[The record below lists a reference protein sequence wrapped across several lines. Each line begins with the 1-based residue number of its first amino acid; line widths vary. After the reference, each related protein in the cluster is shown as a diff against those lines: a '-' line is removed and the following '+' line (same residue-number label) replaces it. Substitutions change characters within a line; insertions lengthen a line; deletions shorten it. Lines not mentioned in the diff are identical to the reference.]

1 MNTTEKPPP
10 ILFDDFLG
18 LGNAKLEGTRLIILT
33 GISGSGKTT
42 ALKYLADHH
51 PAFHNQ
57 TKHWIWTMQKRRNGI
72 PVRDKRL
79 VVVDEIEE
87 VRQLARVWR
96 LLMANRTVAVA
107 SHLSPVWF
115 GPLRWL
121 YESRHFHTD
130 RGPTKIQSLLKS
142 RGIPYTTEA
151 ISEFLRRHGASYLDL
166 ECILERHPGRS
177 LDQALQL
184 SQKLDEITI
193 EKAKNWKPMMPVL
206 EIPPAG
212 TGAES

>member
-1 MNTTEKPPP
+1 MNTSEKPPL
-10 ILFDDFLG
+10 ILFDDFLE
-18 LGNAKLEGTRLIILT
+18 LGNEKFAGTRLIILT

-57 TKHWIWTMQKRRNGI
+57 TKHWIWTMQKRRNHI
-72 PVRDKRL
+72 PVRGKRL

-87 VRQLARVWR
+87 VSQLAGVWR

-121 YESRHFHTD
+121 CDSRHFRTD
-130 RGPTKIQSLLKS
+130 RGATKIQSLLKS
-142 RGIPYTTEA
+142 RGIPHTAEA
-151 ISEFLRRHGASYLDL
+151 ISEFLRRHGASYVEL

-184 SQKLDEITI
+184 SHKLDGITI
-193 EKAKNWKPMMPVL
+193 EKAKNWKPMTPVL
-206 EIPPAG
+206 EIPP
-212 TGAES
+212 

>member
-1 MNTTEKPPP
+1 MNTSEKPPP
-10 ILFDDFLG
+10 ILFDDFLE
-18 LGNAKLEGTRLIILT
+18 LGNEKFAGTRLIILT

-57 TKHWIWTMQKRRNGI
+57 TKHWIWTMQKRRNHI
-72 PVRDKRL
+72 PVRGKRL

-87 VRQLARVWR
+87 VSQLAGVWR

-121 YESRHFHTD
+121 CDSRHFRTD
-130 RGPTKIQSLLKS
+130 RGATKIQSLLKS
-142 RGIPYTTEA
+142 RGIPHTAEA
-151 ISEFLRRHGASYLDL
+151 ISEFLRRHGASYVEL

-184 SQKLDEITI
+184 SHKLDGITI
-193 EKAKNWKPMMPVL
+193 EKAKNWKPMTPVL
-206 EIPPAG
+206 EIPPSG
-212 TGAES
+212 TGAET

>member
-1 MNTTEKPPP
+1 VNTTEKPPP

-18 LGNAKLEGTRLIILT
+18 LGNEKLEGTRLIILT
-33 GISGSGKTT
+33 GVSGSGKTT

-51 PAFHNQ
+51 PAFRNQ
-57 TKHWIWTMQKRRNGI
+57 PKHWMWTMQKLRNGI
-72 PVRDKRL
+72 PVRRKRL

-96 LLMANRTVAVA
+96 LLIDNRTVAVA
-107 SHLSPVWF
+107 SHLNPVWF
-115 GPLRWL
+115 APLRWL
-121 YESRHFHTD
+121 YDSRHFRTA

-166 ECILERHPGRS
+166 ECILERHPGPS

>member
-1 MNTTEKPPP
+1 MNTSEKPPL
-10 ILFDDFLG
+10 ILFDDFLE
-18 LGNAKLEGTRLIILT
+18 LGNEKFAGTRLIILT

-57 TKHWIWTMQKRRNGI
+57 TKHWIWTMQKRRNHI
-72 PVRDKRL
+72 PVRGKRL

-87 VRQLARVWR
+87 VSQLAGVWR

-121 YESRHFHTD
+121 CDSRHFRTD
-130 RGPTKIQSLLKS
+130 RGATKIQSLLKS
-142 RGIPYTTEA
+142 RGIPHTAEA
-151 ISEFLRRHGASYLDL
+151 ISEFLRRHGASYVEL

-184 SQKLDEITI
+184 SHKLDGITI
-193 EKAKNWKPMMPVL
+193 EKAKNWKPMTPVL
-206 EIPPAG
+206 EIPPSG
-212 TGAES
+212 TGAET

>member
-1 MNTTEKPPP
+1 MNTSEKPPL
-10 ILFDDFLG
+10 ILFDDFLE
-18 LGNAKLEGTRLIILT
+18 LGNEKFAGTRLIILT

-72 PVRDKRL
+72 PVRGKRL

-96 LLMANRTVAVA
+96 LLIDNQTVAVA
-107 SHLSPVWF
+107 SHLKPAWF
-115 GPLRWL
+115 APLRWL
-121 YESRHFHTD
+121 CDSRHFRTD
-130 RGPTKIQSLLKS
+130 RGATKIQSLLKS
-142 RGIPYTTEA
+142 RGIPYTAEA
-151 ISEFLRRHGASYLDL
+151 ISEFLRRHGASYVEL

-193 EKAKNWKPMMPVL
+193 EKAKNWKPVMPVL

-212 TGAES
+212 TGAEN